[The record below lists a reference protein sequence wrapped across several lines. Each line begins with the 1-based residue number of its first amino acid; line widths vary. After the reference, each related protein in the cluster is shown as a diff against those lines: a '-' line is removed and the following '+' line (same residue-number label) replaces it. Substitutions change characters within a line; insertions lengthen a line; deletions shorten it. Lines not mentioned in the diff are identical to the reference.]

1 HAAGDEHR
9 SRRVP
14 LDRARQL
21 RPPRP
26 LAPRDDGA
34 HVRRG
39 PSHRP
44 RPGAGGG
51 RRRSRRSDGEAP
63 RRPSR
68 RPRDRLGGGAAGR
81 RPRGADGLLL
91 PASVRTDRSVRRH
104 GRGPAACR
112 GPCGA
117 GGRVAGRAVRPR
129 IRLRRWVGPQGVR
142 VMGRLVA
149 PLVGAVPFC
158 LAAVACGLLRRDA
171 LLERAGRVVAGR
183 RVSRHGIAGAAV
195 GRALA
200 VPAGLA
206 LGALVASWPGALA
219 GGAAAVAA
227 PVLRRRRR
235 EAADRELVETQLIDA
250 VSAVSAGLRA
260 GLSLALAI
268 RAAADEGEPPLAP
281 SLRELVDRTS
291 LGVSFEESL
300 DRWADSMPSEE
311 VRLVAGILG
320 LHRRTGG
327 NAPAVLDQAA
337 RTLRERHEA
346 ARELRSLTAQA
357 RL

>member
-1 HAAGDEHR
+1 
-9 SRRVP
+9 
-14 LDRARQL
+14 
-21 RPPRP
+21 
-26 LAPRDDGA
+26 
-34 HVRRG
+34 
-39 PSHRP
+39 
-44 RPGAGGG
+44 
-51 RRRSRRSDGEAP
+51 
-63 RRPSR
+63 
-68 RPRDRLGGGAAGR
+68 
-81 RPRGADGLLL
+81 
-91 PASVRTDRSVRRH
+91 
-104 GRGPAACR
+104 
-112 GPCGA
+112 
-117 GGRVAGRAVRPR
+117 
-129 IRLRRWVGPQGVR
+129 
-142 VMGRLVA
+142 MGRLVA

-357 RL
+357 RLSG

>member
-1 HAAGDEHR
+1 
-9 SRRVP
+9 
-14 LDRARQL
+14 
-21 RPPRP
+21 
-26 LAPRDDGA
+26 
-34 HVRRG
+34 
-39 PSHRP
+39 
-44 RPGAGGG
+44 
-51 RRRSRRSDGEAP
+51 
-63 RRPSR
+63 
-68 RPRDRLGGGAAGR
+68 
-81 RPRGADGLLL
+81 
-91 PASVRTDRSVRRH
+91 
-104 GRGPAACR
+104 
-112 GPCGA
+112 
-117 GGRVAGRAVRPR
+117 
-129 IRLRRWVGPQGVR
+129 
-142 VMGRLVA
+142 M
-149 PLVGAVPFC
+149 
-158 LAAVACGLLRRDA
+158 
-171 LLERAGRVVAGR
+171 
-183 RVSRHGIAGAAV
+183 
-195 GRALA
+195 
-200 VPAGLA
+200 
-206 LGALVASWPGALA
+206 
-219 GGAAAVAA
+219 AA

-357 RL
+357 RLSGAILGLLPVGFFLFLSATSRGDMAAAYRSPAGATAILLGLAMQAGAFVWIRRLLRVDP